1 MVYKKLQKLSG
12 FTSRVVDL
20 LHSVESGEKEE
31 EIEGRNSMKNSIMHT
46 SSDEDEIEFRNVTV
60 FSPDDRLLIKD
71 VSLKIKRGESL
82 FITGANGAGKTS
94 LFRVLAGLWEASEG
108 VVLRPRNVGLVKSKT
123 KLGDDGEENAVTVS
137 SLFYV
142 PQRPYLVTGSLRD
155 QILYPA
161 KQKSDEVEF
170 EKDDERILEC
180 LSRVNLVKL
189 LKKGDRNVGLDR
201 LEHDWNDVL
210 SGGEKQRIGLARLYF
225 HAPRFAILDEA
236 TSAINPDEEG
246 ALYEEFEKNNITV
259 FSIAHRMELKRFHKK
274 HLHFKADGKGNWTL
288 KKIL

>member
-1 MVYKKLQKLSG
+1 M
-12 FTSRVVDL
+12 
-20 LHSVESGEKEE
+20 
-31 EIEGRNSMKNSIMHT
+31 
-46 SSDEDEIEFRNVTV
+46 
-60 FSPDDRLLIKD
+60 
-71 VSLKIKRGESL
+71 
-82 FITGANGAGKTS
+82 
-94 LFRVLAGLWEASEG
+94 FRVLAGLWEASEG
-108 VVLRPRNVGLVKSKT
+108 VVLRPRNGLKSIKSEG
-123 KLGDDGEENAVTVS
+123 GDDGDVS

-161 KQKSDEVEF
+161 KQKSDEDEF
-170 EKDDERILEC
+170 DKDDERILEC
-180 LSRVNLVKL
+180 LARVNLVKL
-189 LKKGDRNVGLDR
+189 LKKGDRSVGLDR

-259 FSIAHRMELKRFHKK
+259 FSIAHRMELSLIH
-274 HLHFKADGKGNWTL
+274 
-288 KKIL
+288 I

>member
-20 LHSVESGEKEE
+20 LHSVESGEEEE

-170 EKDDERILEC
+170 DKTTKEF
-180 LSRVNLVKL
+180 
-189 LKKGDRNVGLDR
+189 
-201 LEHDWNDVL
+201 WNAY
-210 SGGEKQRIGLARLYF
+210 RA
-225 HAPRFAILDEA
+225 
-236 TSAINPDEEG
+236 
-246 ALYEEFEKNNITV
+246 
-259 FSIAHRMELKRFHKK
+259 
-274 HLHFKADGKGNWTL
+274 
-288 KKIL
+288 